1 MRKDI
6 NKFIRECDTCQQ
18 NKYENISLAGLL
30 QPLPIPTKV
39 WIDITMDI
47 VERLPLSQGHSVI
60 LVVVDKLSKYA
71 NFTSLSHPY
80 NAAKIAQLFIANV
93 FKLHAMLNS
102 IISDRDPE
110 FTSTF

>member
-1 MRKDI
+1 LSAKQV
-6 NKFIRECDTCQQ
+6 REHLTSRITPATP
-18 NKYENISLAGLL
+18 NSYSGL
-30 QPLPIPTKV
+30 
-39 WIDITMDI
+39 DRNITMDF
-47 VERLPLSQGHSVI
+47 VEELPLSQGHSVI